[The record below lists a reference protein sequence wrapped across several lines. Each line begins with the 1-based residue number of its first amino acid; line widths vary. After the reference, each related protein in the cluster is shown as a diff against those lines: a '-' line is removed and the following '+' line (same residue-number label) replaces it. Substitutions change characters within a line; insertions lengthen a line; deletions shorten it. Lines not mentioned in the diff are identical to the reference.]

1 MPRPPSFKE
10 AELPEELRKL
20 TKDELAATMKKLQA
34 ERDALKK
41 TALELDKKRMD
52 FITVLTD
59 SKAAILHL
67 INLCK
72 IRTPPRRERACN
84 VHRAM
89 AAMRLSPR
97 PRNGAG

>member
-1 MPRPPSFKE
+1 MAANDLLDDLKEGKKKLDEIKE

-52 FITVLTD
+52 FIAKKSAEDKAKGDQKDGFDSQVLEMLRKQAD
-59 SKAAILHL
+59 KANI
-67 INLCK
+67 K
-72 IRTPPRRERACN
+72 Y
-84 VHRAM
+84 
-89 AAMRLSPR
+89 
-97 PRNGAG
+97 